1 MADELYVGIDVG
13 GTSVKI
19 GIMTKEGDVVAKAG
33 VPTPPLVDEAGY
45 TAVTDGV
52 KSVLESAG
60 VDASLLK
67 GVGLAVPCPVPADGN
82 ISVIANLSLNL
93 LGVHDALQ
101 ASFPGVYVGFLN
113 DANAAAMGELWR
125 GAGAGYNSLVFVTLG
140 TGIGAGVVCD
150 GKVLAGAN
158 GAAGE
163 LGHVIVNPAET
174 RQCGCGRY
182 GCLEQ
187 YASAT
192 GIVNSYRMECEKR
205 GCEPV
210 ELSGPSDSRSV
221 FEALVA
227 GDKAARAA
235 VDTMAGALG
244 FELANAACSFDPE
257 VFVLGGGVS
266 AGAEHYLDRVTEVFK
281 KMTLSCCADTPITVA
296 SLGNDAGMLGAA
308 YYAVTNA

>member
-1 MADELYVGIDVG
+1 MADELFIGVDVG

-19 GIMTKEGDVVAKAG
+19 GAVSAEGKIVAKAS
-33 VPTPPLVDEAGY
+33 VPTPPLVDAAGY
-45 TAVTDGV
+45 AAVTGGIQGLLDDNGID
-52 KSVLESAG
+52 AG
-60 VDASLLK
+60 GIK
-67 GVGLAVPCPVPADGN
+67 GIGLAVPCPVPADGN
-82 ISVIANLSLNL
+82 IAVIANLSLNL
-93 LGVHDALQ
+93 LGVSDALK
-101 ASFPGVYVGFLN
+101 AAFPQSYVGFLN
-113 DANAAAMGELWR
+113 DANAAAAGELWC
-125 GAGAGYNSLVFVTLG
+125 GAAAGYNSLVLVTLG

-163 LGHVIVNPAET
+163 LGHVCVNPSEE

-192 GIVNSYRMECEKR
+192 GIVNSYRLECEKR
-205 GCEPV
+205 GTAPV

-221 FEALVA
+221 FEALAA
-227 GDKAARAA
+227 GDEAAAA
-235 VDTMAGALG
+235 AIETMARALG
-244 FELANAACSFDPE
+244 FALANAACSFDPE

-266 AGAEHYLDRVTEVFK
+266 AGAKYYLPRVTEVFK
-281 KMTLSCCADTPITVA
+281 KMTLSCCADTPIIVA

>member
-19 GIMTKEGDVVAKAG
+19 GVMTKEGDVVAKAG

-52 KSVLESAG
+52 KSVLEGAD

-67 GVGLAVPCPVPADGN
+67 GIGN

-174 RQCGCGRY
+174 RQCGCGRH

-192 GIVNSYRMECEKR
+192 GIVNSYRLECEKR

-227 GDKAARAA
+227 GDEAARAA

>member
-19 GIMTKEGDVVAKAG
+19 GVMTKEGDVVAKAS
-33 VPTPPLVDEAGY
+33 VPTPSLVDEAGY
-45 TAVTDGV
+45 SAVTDGV

-60 VDASLLK
+60 VGASLLK
-67 GVGLAVPCPVPADGN
+67 GIGLAVPCPVPADGN
-82 ISVIANLSLNL
+82 ISITANLSLNL

-101 ASFPGVYVGFLN
+101 AAFPGAYVGFLN
-113 DANAAAMGELWR
+113 DANAAAVGELWR
-125 GAGAGYNSLVFVTLG
+125 GAGSGYN

-174 RQCGCGRY
+174 RQCGCGRH

-205 GCEPV
+205 GSEPV

-227 GDKAARAA
+227 GDEAARAA

-266 AGAEHYLDRVTEVFK
+266 ASAEHYLDRVTEVFK

-308 YYAVTNA
+308 YYAVANA

>member
-1 MADELYVGIDVG
+1 MVDELFIGVDVG

-19 GIMTKEGDVVAKAG
+19 GAVSADGKIVAKAS
-33 VPTPPLVDEAGY
+33 VPTPPLVDAAGY
-45 TAVTDGV
+45 AAVTNGIQGLLDDNGID
-52 KSVLESAG
+52 AG
-60 VDASLLK
+60 SIK
-67 GVGLAVPCPVPADGN
+67 GIGLAVPCPVPADGN
-82 ISVIANLSLNL
+82 IAVIANLSLNL
-93 LGVHDALQ
+93 LGVSDALK
-101 ASFPGVYVGFLN
+101 AAFPQSYVGFLN
-113 DANAAAMGELWR
+113 DANAAAAGELWC
-125 GAGAGYNSLVFVTLG
+125 GAAAGYNSLVLVTLG

-163 LGHVIVNPAET
+163 LGHVCVNPSEE

-192 GIVNSYRMECEKR
+192 GIVNSYKLECEKR
-205 GCEPV
+205 GAAPV

-221 FEALVA
+221 FEALAA
-227 GDKAARAA
+227 GDEAAAA
-235 VDTMAGALG
+235 AIETMARALG
-244 FELANAACSFDPE
+244 FALANAACSFDPE

-266 AGAEHYLDRVTEVFK
+266 AGAKYYLPRVTEVFK
-281 KMTLSCCADTPITVA
+281 KLTLSCCADTPIIVA

-308 YYAVTNA
+308 YYAVNNA

>member
-1 MADELYVGIDVG
+1 MIDQAGGVDKIKGIGVGAPNGNFFNGCIEFAPNLPWKG
-13 GTSVKI
+13 KI
-19 GIMTKEGDVVAKAG
+19 PLAQLISEKLGG
-33 VPTPPLVDEAGY
+33 VPV
-45 TAVTDGV
+45 
-52 KSVLESAG
+52 
-60 VDASLLK
+60 
-67 GVGLAVPCPVPADGN
+67 
-82 ISVIANLSLNL
+82 
-93 LGVHDALQ
+93 ALT
-101 ASFPGVYVGFLN
+101 N

-140 TGIGAGVVCD
+140 TAIGAGVVCD

-174 RQCGCGRY
+174 RQCGCGRH

-192 GIVNSYRMECEKR
+192 GIVNSYRLECEKR

-227 GDKAARAA
+227 GDEAARAA

>member
-19 GIMTKEGDVVAKAG
+19 GVMTKEGDVVAKAG

-67 GVGLAVPCPVPADGN
+67 GIGLAVPCPVPADGN

-125 GAGAGYNSLVFVTLG
+125 GAGAG
-140 TGIGAGVVCD
+140 VVCD

-163 LGHVIVNPAET
+163 LGHVIVNPAEP
-174 RQCGCGRY
+174 RQCGCGRH

-210 ELSGPSDSRSV
+210 KLSGPSDSRSV
-221 FEALVA
+221 FEALVV
-227 GDKAARAA
+227 GDEAARAA

-266 AGAEHYLDRVTEVFK
+266 ASAEHYLDRVTEVFK

-308 YYAVTNA
+308 YYAVANA

>member
-13 GTSVKI
+13 GTSVNI
-19 GIMTKEGDVVAKAG
+19 GVMTKEGDVVAKAG

-52 KSVLESAG
+52 KSVLEGAD

-67 GVGLAVPCPVPADGN
+67 GIGLAVPCPVPADGN

-174 RQCGCGRY
+174 RQCGCGRH

-187 YASAT
+187 YLSL
-192 GIVNSYRMECEKR
+192 IHIS
-205 GCEPV
+205 EPT
-210 ELSGPSDSRSV
+210 RQ
-221 FEALVA
+221 
-227 GDKAARAA
+227 
-235 VDTMAGALG
+235 
-244 FELANAACSFDPE
+244 
-257 VFVLGGGVS
+257 
-266 AGAEHYLDRVTEVFK
+266 
-281 KMTLSCCADTPITVA
+281 
-296 SLGNDAGMLGAA
+296 
-308 YYAVTNA
+308 

>member
-1 MADELYVGIDVG
+1 MADEFYAGIDVG
-13 GTSVKI
+13 ATSVKI
-19 GIMTKEGDVVAKAG
+19 GIVDKDGNIFAKAN
-33 VPTPPLVDEAGY
+33 VPTPPLIDEAGY

-52 KSVLESAG
+52 KSVLESANI
-60 VDASLLK
+60 DASLFK
-67 GVGLAVPCPVPADGN
+67 GIGLAVPCPIPADGN
-82 ISVIANLSLNL
+82 IAVIANLNLNL
-93 LGVHDALQ
+93 LGLYHALQ
-101 ASFPGVYVGFLN
+101 TAFPNAYVGFLN
-113 DANAAAMGELWR
+113 DANAAAMGELWK
-125 GAGAGYNSLVFVTLG
+125 GAGTGYNSLVFITIG
-140 TGIGAGVVCD
+140 TGIGAGIVYD

-174 RQCGCGRY
+174 RQCGCGRC

-205 GCEPV
+205 GCKPV

-221 FEALVA
+221 FKALVT
-227 GDKAARAA
+227 GDEAARAA
-235 VDTMAGALG
+235 IDTMAETLG
-244 FELANAACSFDPE
+244 FGLANAACSFDPE

-266 AGAEHYLDRVTEVFK
+266 AGAEHYLDHVTKVFK
-281 KMTLSCCADTPITVA
+281 KMTLSCCANTPITVA